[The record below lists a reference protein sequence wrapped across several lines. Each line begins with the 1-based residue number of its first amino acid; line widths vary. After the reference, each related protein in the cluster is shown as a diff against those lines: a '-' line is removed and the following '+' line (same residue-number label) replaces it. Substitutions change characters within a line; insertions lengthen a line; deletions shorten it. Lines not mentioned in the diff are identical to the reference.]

1 MMSTVVGCI
10 DIGKIMIKLKKLLTE
25 SEYLK
30 REFGESLPTLDSV
43 MKLHQEASESGVDLA
58 KRVLKYQTM
67 EKGTDMQTANL
78 IVTIDKAYDKNPR
91 LQKMFRSMPP
101 KKMISIAQQFRK

>member
-58 KRVLKYQTM
+58 KRVLKNQTM
-67 EKGTDMQTANL
+67 EKGMDMQTANL

-91 LQKMFRSMPP
+91 LQKMFRSMAP